1 MLFNIGVVGAGA
13 LGTAIAQLV
22 SVNCDKVYLH
32 ARRENIVKEIN
43 STHINSEYYPNLIL
57 NDNITAVNNFDIF
70 KDVKIIFLSV
80 PSSAIRSTVKELVNF
95 ISDDCV
101 LVSTAKGVEYPSCKT
116 MGEIIEEYTNSAVAL
131 SGPNFASEIAFNQ
144 FTASDIAGE
153 SDSDLDLV
161 EKVLSTPVFRVHRNH
176 DRRGTELCGVIK
188 NINAIAYG
196 ICEGMDLNLNAR
208 YAILTKGFCETQ
220 AILEALGCKKSTVD
234 GYCGFGDIVLTSTN
248 SESRNHTLGMLYGQR
263 IIVDEKA
270 SGIIFEGK
278 NSIIAVKK
286 LCDENNIQSCIVDFV
301 YSVIVDDMLP
311 NIAFKKLWEDIE

>member
-1 MLFNIGVVGAGA
+1 MSFNVGVIGAGA
-13 LGTAIAQLV
+13 LGTAIVQLI
-22 SVNCDKVYLH
+22 SVNVDNVYLY
-32 ARRENIVKEIN
+32 ARRTDVVDEIN
-43 STHINSEYYPNLIL
+43 RNHINSEYYPNLIL
-57 NDNITAVNNFDIF
+57 NENIIAVSDFNIF
-70 KDVKIIFLSV
+70 NKSKLIFLCV
-80 PSSAIRSTVKELVNF
+80 PSSIIRRTVKKLVNY
-95 ISDDCV
+95 ISEDCV
-101 LVSTAKGVEYPSCKT
+101 LVTTAKGVEYPSCKT
-116 MGEIIEEYTNSAVAL
+116 MGEIIEEYTKSPVAL

-153 SDSDLDLV
+153 NDDDLDLV
-161 EKVLSTPVFRVHRNH
+161 EKALSTPVFKVHRNH

-220 AILEALGCKKSTVD
+220 NILETLGCKKSTVD